1 MLPVHDA
8 TLNLLPDNLL
18 AQTAYV
24 VLYVRVTEVRHHR
37 QRLPLLLLLAVSV
50 HVDLYLSAEELAS
63 DLRVVIVRHLSE
75 EYSLGECLD
84 AGYGHYVLLMEG
96 GVGGVRVGAG
106 GLALLL
112 AELLAE
118 GLAQLLGGLAVDLTC
133 EDVADGVEDDVG
145 LLLGVVPH
153 QLALV
158 LCPEDD
164 GYLVA
169 SGRGY
174 EVVKSLDEDGGQ
186 LVEQHAAR
194 PLALVVD
201 ELEHPRGVE
210 RERRSVDGLIVGV
223 VAHA

>member
-1 MLPVHDA
+1 
-8 TLNLLPDNLL
+8 
-18 AQTAYV
+18 
-24 VLYVRVTEVRHHR
+24 
-37 QRLPLLLLLAVSV
+37 
-50 HVDLYLSAEELAS
+50 
-63 DLRVVIVRHLSE
+63 
-75 EYSLGECLD
+75 
-84 AGYGHYVLLMEG
+84 MEG

-210 RERRSVDGLIVGV
+210 RERSSVDGL
-223 VAHA
+223 VADRLVELSRNIAPLGRPDAAKEIAAQVIALAESYRRRNE